1 MSDPRIWGSDLWKTL
16 HRLSLAYPD
25 QPTDD
30 DRQAA
35 YELLHSLTRLLPCP
49 ACRTHY
55 AKHFAT
61 FDRDATTASRDALVR
76 WVHELHESVNRRLHK
91 KHAGAVTIG
100 DLPRLYQ
107 AFPMRYVDTASG
119 ALIATPRYDTTGS
132 VVCPSDKKARR
143 ALGRRIEKL
152 SRAHTRMLG
161 SVAKA
166 NNNNGSN
173 DEGKMNE
180 SSAMAS
186 SSSAASNDVG
196 STPSSVTWWWII
208 GAIVAAVV
216 LVLIVAL
223 ISVLVQQSRKR
234 SRRRMGVDTPSS
246 PPPN

>member
-1 MSDPRIWGSDLWKTL
+1 MSDPRIWGGDLWKTL

-25 QPTDD
+25 APADD

-49 ACRTHY
+49 ACRAHY

-91 KHAGAVTIG
+91 KHTGTVTVG

-119 ALIATPRYDTTGS
+119 ALLGTPRYDTTGS

-166 NNNNGSN
+166 QGSN

-180 SSAMAS
+180 TSAMAS
-186 SSSAASNDVG
+186 SSS
-196 STPSSVTWWWII
+196 PSSKSNGADNPSAATWWWII

-223 ISVLVQQSRKR
+223 ISVLVQQSRN
-234 SRRRMGVDTPSS
+234 RRRPIRAVSSS